1 MKELKIYIPDSKFKT
16 LAQILENCQVEG
28 FSYYD
33 VMGQGKLKRD
43 VSEKIVQGYRTNEKF
58 IPEFARRTKV
68 ETIVPDTKVEEIVN
82 AKLLEFFIQN
92 HNKRIVDE
100 AVKRTVSV
108 LIKEGKVKK

>member
-82 AKLLEFFIQN
+82 AIKQDSSIKGKIFINDVLESQ
-92 HNKRIVDE
+92 D
-100 AVKRTVSV
+100 
-108 LIKEGKVKK
+108 L

>member
-82 AKLLEFFIQN
+82 AIKQDSSIKGKIFIYDVLESQ
-92 HNKRIVDE
+92 D
-100 AVKRTVSV
+100 
-108 LIKEGKVKK
+108 L